1 VNYSSSIPSERWND
15 IERKKIHLLKKFK
28 TWLLISAAVFLA
40 AVSLYLITILV
51 LQLALFIPDTN
62 SAKVMFDFT
71 QNIMFP
77 IADAITWVS
86 FCLPVVSLAYLIAYA
101 YAKHQ
106 QRFS

>member
-1 VNYSSSIPSERWND
+1 MNYASSIPSERWND
-15 IERKKIHLLKKFK
+15 IERKKVHLLKKFK

-40 AVSLYLITILV
+40 AVSLYMITIV
-51 LQLALFIPDTN
+51 IMELALFIPDAN
-62 SAKVMFDFT
+62 SAKVMFDFS

-77 IADAITWVS
+77 IADVITWTS
-86 FCLPVVSLAYLIAYA
+86 FCLPIVSLAYLIAYA